1 MAQLIDEQELKKQL
15 ALLNRRV
22 RYARKKGHNINVE
35 EINRYIARQNEEDVI
50 DFIKSI
56 RREELLAYSYGAT
69 EIYDYSK
76 NRNSVDFKV
85 PQPTISPDVY
95 SAITQIEHILLNTPP
110 VVTIQMDVGILGE
123 KDKRIQYDTTEMQDK
138 VFDIFMKQ
146 VDYFKSIKSLQTLE
160 DYYEEEAQDRLAE
173 IIQNWTFETYLN
185 ESDVLSEFT
194 EMLRLLNIGE
204 SLSAE
209 EMEDFSYMYTD
220 LDNIVD
226 YRS

>member
-22 RYARKKGHNINVE
+22 RYARKKGHNIDVE
-35 EINRYIARQNEEDVI
+35 EINRYIARQNEEDVV

-69 EIYDYSK
+69 EDYDYSE
-76 NRNSVDFKV
+76 NRNDVDFEV
-85 PQPTISPDVY
+85 PEPTISPDVY
-95 SAITQIEHILLNTPP
+95 SAITEIERIILSSSTVAN
-110 VVTIQMDVGILGE
+110 VQMDVGMLDKKGIRTYYDISGI
-123 KDKRIQYDTTEMQDK
+123 KDKVYE
-138 VFDIFMKQ
+138 IFMKN
-146 VDYFKSIKSLQTLE
+146 VNYFKSINALETLE
-160 DYYEEEAQDRLAE
+160 QYYEEEAQDRLAE
-173 IIQNWTFETYLN
+173 IIHNWTFEPYIY
-185 ESDVLSEFT
+185 ESDLLSEFT
-194 EMLRLLNIGE
+194 EMLRLLNVGDA
-204 SLSAE
+204 LSAE